1 MTRGQRWRSLLE
13 AKADRIPLAFS
24 GVALLRAFPL
34 CLILLTPASVR
45 AEELVVGISAVFTD
59 TPRGLGIELY
69 PIIPILGE
77 GL

>member
-1 MTRGQRWRSLLE
+1 MTRGQRWRSLLG
-13 AKADRIPLAFS
+13 AKADRISLAFS

-34 CLILLTPASVR
+34 CLVLLTPASVP
-45 AEELVVGISAVFTD
+45 AEELMVGISAIFTD
-59 TPRGLGIELY
+59 TSRGLGIELY